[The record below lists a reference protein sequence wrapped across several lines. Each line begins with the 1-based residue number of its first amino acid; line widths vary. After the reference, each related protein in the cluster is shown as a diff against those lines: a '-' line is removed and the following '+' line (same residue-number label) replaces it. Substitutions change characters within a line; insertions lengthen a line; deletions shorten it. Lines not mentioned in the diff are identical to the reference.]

1 MKKAIFCAI
10 ALMVGGMTYAQ
21 VTDADGNVSPVTTP
35 VPILGGAAID
45 ANTGLSI
52 QNGDD
57 QRVRVRQAG
66 TYQSVYT
73 NQDNGVTGTGGNQA
87 AVRQT
92 GSVTATSG
100 VANAA
105 DVLQS
110 GTTNSSWTRQEG
122 DDNHAVTHQGQTD
135 GTSTNNRAKIR
146 QGTGQQAEDNFA
158 AITQNGVDNRAQ
170 TQQTYDNSDA
180 WTQQTGLENKSMIVQ
195 DAGPN
200 QTAGHYAMNQQKGER
215 NESFINQ
222 QGNGAR
228 NTARALQIG
237 NDNQAKQM
245 QTATDGAGGTGNDA
259 GIMQGYEN
267 NAQRSAVVPEAMTQW
282 SSIGSNVDANAT
294 SFYWAGQPAEY
305 NKAKQTQTGSDNSAG
320 LYQLGGSLSGSN
332 YGEQEQDG
340 SLNNAGMIQSHVPN
354 TGADNYAKQ
363 NQSGA
368 NNTAGLLQEGTS
380 HKSLQFQD
388 GDDNNSL
395 AFQRGQGH
403 LLNTHQFGVGNT
415 AHSTQSGLEN
425 KALIVQHDGQ
435 SYSVEQNVGLAWN
448 DYTEGGNQADI
459 LQMGPDGDFGAGAVD
474 CAFDAPMDLDMDY
487 DFPAVDL
494 GDICPDC

>member
-200 QTAGHYAMNQQKGER
+200 QTDGHYAMNQQEGER
-215 NESFINQ
+215 NESFISQ

-228 NTARALQIG
+228 NSARTLQRG

-245 QTATDGAGGTGNDA
+245 QTATDGTGGAGNDA
-259 GIMQGYEN
+259 GIQQGGSTATL
-267 NAQRSAVVPEAMTQW
+267 NAVAPEATTQW
-282 SSIGSNVDANAT
+282 LAVRDNVDLAANT
-294 SFYWAGQPAEY
+294 IWFNPPSED
-305 NKAKQTQTGSDNSAG
+305 NKAKQTQVGAGNSAG
-320 LYQLGGSLSGSN
+320 VFQLGGSIGFSN
-332 YGEQEQDG
+332 YAEQEQTGDN
-340 SLNNAGMIQSHVPN
+340 NNAGIVQGHYYAGETS
-354 TGADNYAKQ
+354 NYAKQ
-363 NQSGA
+363 DQDGNG
-368 NNTAGLLQEGTS
+368 NTAGLVQTGS
-380 HKSLQFQD
+380 GHKSLQNQ
-388 GDDNNSL
+388 DDNDNISL
-395 AFQRGQGH
+395 AFQQGKDH
-403 LLNTHQFGVGNT
+403 RLNTHQFGDENV
-415 AHSTQSGLEN
+415 AHSTQHGIGN
-425 KALIVQHDGQ
+425 KALIVQYDGQ
-435 SYSVEQNVGLAWN
+435 SYTVEQNKGLSYN
-448 DYTEGGNQADI
+448 DFSAGGNQADI
-459 LQMGPDGDFGAGAVD
+459 LQMGPDGDLLWGEMVD

-487 DFPAVDL
+487 EFPPVDL